1 MNKPLP
7 DVMIVADVETTGV
20 SPDSKIVEV
29 SLVEVDKDLEVV
41 HALSSHIN
49 PGIHIPA
56 SASAIHHITDSM
68 VADAPTETQFFS
80 RLAGLKAKPVIFVAH
95 NAAFDWQFL
104 SPYFHPESVILDTLR
119 LARHVFP
126 APDVVENHKLQTLRY
141 TFNLDAGRA
150 HSADGDTLTLVS
162 LIKLIAQ
169 EHNLSVEEMVELAAR
184 RLAIKS
190 LPFGKHAGVPL
201 EDLPKDYVRWAL
213 GNMTRLDADHRAA
226 LEAVL

>member
-29 SLVEVDKDLEVV
+29 SLVEVGKDLEVI
-41 HALSSHIN
+41 HTISSLIN
-49 PGIHIPA
+49 PGVRIPA
-56 SASAIHHITDSM
+56 SASAVHHITDAM
-68 VADAPTETQFFS
+68 VAQAPTEAEFFN
-80 RLAGLKAKPVIFVAH
+80 RFAALKAQPVVFVAH
-95 NAAFDWQFL
+95 NAAFDWRFL
-104 SPYFHPESVILDTLR
+104 SRYFHPESVILDTLR

-126 APDVVENHKLQTLRY
+126 APDVVDNHKLQTLRY

-169 EHNLSVEEMVELAAR
+169 EYNLSVEEMVELAAR

-201 EDLPKDYVRWAL
+201 ENLPKDYVRWAL
-213 GNMTRLDADHRAA
+213 GNMTRLDADQRAA